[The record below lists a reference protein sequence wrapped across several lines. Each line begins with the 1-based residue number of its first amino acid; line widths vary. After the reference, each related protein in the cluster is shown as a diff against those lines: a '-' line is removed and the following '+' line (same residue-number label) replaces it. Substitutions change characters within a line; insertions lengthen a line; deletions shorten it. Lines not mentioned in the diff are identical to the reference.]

1 MTQSEHARVTG
12 WIRAKH
18 KETGQYPSHEEI
30 LLRMLQEAQ
39 EVTYLDAVEYGL
51 GSTFRSRL
59 SDLRKSHSIISYDK
73 SVPTRYGTKA
83 TVKAHRLGSPQS
95 LWDRDVS
102 SSDGR
107 DGCYC
112 KSAGGVHEQLA

>member
-1 MTQSEHARVTG
+1 MTQSEHARVTS

-18 KETGQYPSHEEI
+18 KATGKYPSHEEI

-59 SDLRKSHSIISYDK
+59 SDLRKLHSIISYDK

-83 TVKAHRLGSPQS
+83 TVKAHRLGG
-95 LWDRDVS
+95 L
-102 SSDGR
+102 
-107 DGCYC
+107 
-112 KSAGGVHEQLA
+112 L